1 MKPVESVFVP
11 NEQKGENAADQAEGQ
26 AADYDGRRGQ
36 E

>member
-11 NEQKGENAADQAEGQ
+11 NEQKSENAAGQAEGQ
-26 AADYDGRRGQ
+26 TADFDGRCGQ